1 MESVLKSAVRK
12 FVSEEHLKNVL
23 AGEFVT
29 MYDELGNALEGI
41 RGRMGAVA
49 IRTEGEEIG
58 VDYICMDPGS
68 SFPLHVHAGDH
79 ILYIISDQIGLVH
92 INGEDHAV
100 KKGDSIFIPAEY
112 AHGVKTHPEAKSEF
126 QFLAFGCPHVN
137 LGSTHRM
144 TQVNEKGEKIHDH
157 KHSHTYGHSHPHKH

>member
-126 QFLAFGCPHVN
+126 QFLAFGCPHKHVDA
-137 LGSTHRM
+137 TDRM
-144 TQVNEKGEKIHDH
+144 FRVDEEGNRLHP
-157 KHSHTYGHSHPHKH
+157 HSHDHSHPHSHKH